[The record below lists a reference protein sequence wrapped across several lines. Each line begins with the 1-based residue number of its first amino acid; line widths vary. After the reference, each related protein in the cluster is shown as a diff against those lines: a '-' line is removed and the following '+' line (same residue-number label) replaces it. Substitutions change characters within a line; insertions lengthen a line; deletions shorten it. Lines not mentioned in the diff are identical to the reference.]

1 MRDASGKQMAD
12 ARYTIDANDYVRGLM
27 PLPDLPQG
35 EYVVKLS
42 AFAKNGKVL
51 RDVEATFTKADPT

>member
-1 MRDASGKQMAD
+1 MAD

-35 EYVVKLS
+35 EYVAKLS